1 MHFITLS
8 NSKSFVKNLPGFDG
22 DLPFTFETGY
32 VGVGEHDD
40 VEFFYYFVESQRNP
54 LEDPLLLYLS
64 GGPGVSGL
72 STFLYQIGPLSFN
85 IENCWKNNITL
96 ELNPY
101 SWTKMANM
109 IFVDTPAGVGFSY
122 AKTWEASRSSD
133 TILASNVYD
142 FLRKRTVANRAPEI
156 SQ

>member
-1 MHFITLS
+1 MR
-8 NSKSFVKNLPGFDG
+8 
-22 DLPFTFETGY
+22 Y

-72 STFLYQIGPLSFN
+72 YSFLYQIGPLSFN

-142 FLRKRTVANRAPEI
+142 FLRKWLIEHPRFLSNPLYVSGI
-156 SQ
+156 SYMGIIIPRVVLQTYH

>member
-1 MHFITLS
+1 MGLKCMVLYLSFIIMHSITLS
-8 NSKSFVKNLPGFDG
+8 NSKSIVKNLPGFDG

-72 STFLYQIGPLSFN
+72 SSFLYQI
-85 IENCWKNNITL
+85 
-96 ELNPY
+96 
-101 SWTKMANM
+101 
-109 IFVDTPAGVGFSY
+109 
-122 AKTWEASRSSD
+122 
-133 TILASNVYD
+133 
-142 FLRKRTVANRAPEI
+142 
-156 SQ
+156 